1 MEHIIKCNWNNG
13 MSFESEVN
21 GHNIIIDAEK
31 DFGGNNLGP
40 RPKPLLL
47 LALSGCTGMD
57 VVSLLKKMK
66 VQYDEFYIDVKG
78 ILSEEHPKYYKEIQ
92 LIYNISGQKID
103 KNKVDK
109 AIRLS
114 QEKYCGV
121 NFMLGKSSS
130 ISYKVYI
137 T

>member
-1 MEHIIKCNWNNG
+1 

-57 VVSLLKKMK
+57 VVSLLNKMR
-66 VQYDEFYIDVKG
+66 VNYDSFHVDATGE
-78 ILSEEHPKYYKEIQ
+78 LSDNHPKYYTKIH
-92 LIYNISGQKID
+92 LIYRIHVKDAD
-103 KNKVDK
+103 KGKVEK
-109 AIRLS
+109 AIKLS
-114 QEKYCGV
+114 QERYCGV

-130 ISYKVYI
+130 ISYKVYF